1 MNKKYIVRLT
11 EEKRAQL
18 SELVNKGQAAAYQ
31 DGGKQAGL
39 FVALRCG

>member
-18 SELVNKGQAAAYQ
+18 SELVNRQ
-31 DGGKQAGL
+31 DPKDYRYI
-39 FVALRCG
+39 F

>member
-18 SELVNKGQAAAYQ
+18 SELVNCQVPQYYRHT
-31 DGGKQAGL
+31 
-39 FVALRCG
+39 F